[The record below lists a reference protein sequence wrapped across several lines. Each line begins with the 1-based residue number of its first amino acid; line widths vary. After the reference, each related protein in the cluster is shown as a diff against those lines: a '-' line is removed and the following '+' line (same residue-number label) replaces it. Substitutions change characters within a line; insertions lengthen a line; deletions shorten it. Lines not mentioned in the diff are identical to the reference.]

1 MEQVAEITVK
11 GYGTASAMPDGISI
25 SLSVLSQ
32 KKVYAQT
39 IEGLNTK
46 VSAISLA
53 LTRAGCIETAVTK
66 SYGVSE
72 VWTDQ
77 YDSAK
82 RQFQG
87 YQATQKLGV
96 TIPVDNILL
105 GRVFEELSNSD
116 SQPDI
121 GITFVVKDHEALEK
135 VARINAVTKAKEAA
149 KDLADASGLKLID
162 VKSINFTGSRSGYG
176 SGFSLVQCDM
186 GSTPE
191 VTPDVISHEESVL
204 MVWLATPKDG
214 ET

>member
-1 MEQVAEITVK
+1 MEQAAEITVK

-25 SLSVLSQ
+25 NLSVLSQ

-39 IEGLNTK
+39 IEGLNAK

-53 LTRAGCIETAVTK
+53 LTRAGCTESAVTK

-77 YDSAK
+77 YDFAK

-96 TIPVDNILL
+96 TIPVDNVLL
-105 GRVFEELSNSD
+105 GRVFEELANSD

-121 GITFVVKDHEALEK
+121 GITFVVRDHAAMEK
-135 VARINAVTKAKEAA
+135 GARISAVINAKEAA
-149 KDLADASGLKLID
+149 RDLADASDLKLMA
-162 VKSINFTGSRSGYG
+162 VKSINFTGSRSAYG
-176 SGFSLVQCDM
+176 SGFSLASCDM
-186 GSTPE
+186 ASTPE

-204 MVWLATPKDG
+204 MVWLATPK
-214 ET
+214 TAK